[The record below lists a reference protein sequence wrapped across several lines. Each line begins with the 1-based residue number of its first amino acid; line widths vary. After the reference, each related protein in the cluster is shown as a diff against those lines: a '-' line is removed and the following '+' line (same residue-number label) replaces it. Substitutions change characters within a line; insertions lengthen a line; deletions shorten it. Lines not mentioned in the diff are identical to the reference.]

1 MYINETS
8 INLFLNAAVT
18 ILKKL
23 ISVPALK
30 GLVVW
35 KSKIHD
41 TVSVIHNKGL
51 DKGLHR
57 DHDL

>member
-1 MYINETS
+1 M
-8 INLFLNAAVT
+8 NLFLNATVT

-30 GLVVW
+30 GLVVR

-51 DKGLHR
+51 DKGLHS